1 VADLT
6 ERYAK
11 QIAGMLRCLDRVVI
25 WGTLTDVAYSKAME
39 TYLRSRNIR
48 LFDDPRWAE
57 PLKEVVRKN
66 AERLAEENGLKIEHI
81 RHSKFDKEKRFGP
94 LVGVKPFPK
103 KGHAPGNSLWGQ
115 SPL

>member
-1 VADLT
+1 MADLT

-57 PLKEVVRKN
+57 PLKEVIRKN
-66 AERLAEENGLKIEHI
+66 AEQGRRE
-81 RHSKFDKEKRFGP
+81 R
-94 LVGVKPFPK
+94 VTQGVDYKDIQGESHGTHTDRYGFN
-103 KGHAPGNSLWGQ
+103 NSRVVR
-115 SPL
+115 P